1 MTAHHLVEIGLFI
14 AVVDPGT
21 GLSME
26 ERDLIKELDELLKPT
41 DPPKEAAL
49 KNTAEA
55 PSPISLESI
64 LPRLPPE
71 GQAWLNGL
79 NPFCRRAVEHDLRAA
94 GPDLF
99 AKYWMSLRDTL
110 QKLERDFGSFR

>member
-1 MTAHHLVEIGLFI
+1 MTAHHLVEIGIFI

-49 KNTAEA
+49 KNTAETL
-55 PSPISLESI
+55 SPNSLKI
-64 LPRLPPE
+64 ALL
-71 GQAWLNGL
+71 
-79 NPFCRRAVEHDLRAA
+79 
-94 GPDLF
+94 
-99 AKYWMSLRDTL
+99 
-110 QKLERDFGSFR
+110 